1 MAMPDATCPWCSA
14 ALPTPTPEHC
24 PSCGAQLVSSAS
36 DDVPGVTQV
45 DLGALTRGDPIV
57 APPRRGLLSFIS
69 GEYAVDEPVAPHEAI
84 APPPDEVRRE
94 MLRMEIEAAEA
105 EAAAIQAELEMEA
118 AAAAEASEAAAA
130 SEAAVASE
138 AAETDGQAAG
148 QAAGEADAD
157 AAAADNDGDGSDK
170 A

>member
-1 MAMPDATCPWCSA
+1 MAMPDAICPWCSA

-24 PSCGAQLVSSAS
+24 PSCGAQLVSSS
-36 DDVPGVTQV
+36 SEDVPGVTQV

-84 APPPDEVRRE
+84 APPPDAVRRE

-118 AAAAEASEAAAA
+118 AEAGVQTGPQAEDEA
-130 SEAAVASE
+130 
-138 AAETDGQAAG
+138 
-148 QAAGEADAD
+148 EADAEAGATPEAVAVEAETATD
-157 AAAADNDGDGSDK
+157 DDGDGSDK

>member
-1 MAMPDATCPWCSA
+1 MAMPDAICPWCSA
-14 ALPTPTPEHC
+14 ALPTPTPDHC
-24 PSCGAQLVSSAS
+24 PSCGAQLVSSS
-36 DDVPGVTQV
+36 SEDVPGVTQV

-69 GEYAVDEPVAPHEAI
+69 GEYAVEEPVAPHEAI

-118 AAAAEASEAAAA
+118 AEAAEGAEVGAAAEGATEA
-130 SEAAVASE
+130 EPAVDG
-138 AAETDGQAAG
+138 ET
-148 QAAGEADAD
+148 
-157 AAAADNDGDGSDK
+157 AADSDGDGSDET
-170 A
+170 